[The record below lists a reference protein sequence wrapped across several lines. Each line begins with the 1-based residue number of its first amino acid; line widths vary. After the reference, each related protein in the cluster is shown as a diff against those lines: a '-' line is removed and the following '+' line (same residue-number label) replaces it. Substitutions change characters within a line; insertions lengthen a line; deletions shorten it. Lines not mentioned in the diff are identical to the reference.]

1 MATRIDDRWLWL
13 GASITLF
20 LMAHGIR
27 HAIHDILRLTEVT
40 DDWDTNIEAKQ
51 ETVENSIPV
60 STLKTLHS
68 SPNVNISEAATALII
83 ARYRQSPQTRE
94 AIRRDAASMD
104 EGTAFRAKR
113 TLSFIRDW
121 EVTHDCG
128 IKSADPTPAGSGT
141 DEGDDEGDQGAAAVF
156 AGWDAVPRPLQADQT
171 SQDMETR
178 RRRRNAWIHHEV
190 EDGSIDAD
198 DIFQPNS
205 SR

>member
-27 HAIHDILRLTEVT
+27 HGIHDILRLTEVT
-40 DDWDTNIEAKQ
+40 DDWDTNVEAKQ

-60 STLKTLHS
+60 STLETLHS
-68 SPNVNISEAATALII
+68 SPNVNISDAATALIM

-128 IKSADPTPAGSGT
+128 INSADPTPAGSAA

-156 AGWDAVPRPLQADQT
+156 AGWDAVPRPPQAGQT

-178 RRRRNAWIHHEV
+178 RRRRNAWVHHEL

-198 DIFQPNS
+198 DIIQPGS
-205 SR
+205 GQ